1 MKDDEPEWF
10 SGGPTSQLDTIE
22 LRGFDDHNDS
32 KMSEGSKKDDKL
44 NNNTITNNT
53 RNNNSNSNNNRRLSL
68 DDMIKV
74 INNRNKNKKSDN
86 SNIREGINVV
96 NDDSINIEKNL
107 TEASTPPPARST
119 PAKKKV
125 SNSTEKNRN
134 SENDG
139 KNVDEVTDKVSSLVI
154 NNNDEVKSDGPDFNF
169 EDFLKL
175 DSLSGLLNVRI
186 ARKISIKFSLNF
198 LLLLL

>member
-32 KMSEGSKKDDKL
+32 KTSEGSKRDDKL
-44 NNNTITNNT
+44 NNNTITSNT
-53 RNNNSNSNNNRRLSL
+53 RNNNSNINNNRRLSL

-86 SNIREGINVV
+86 SNIREGINVA
-96 NDDSINIEKNL
+96 NDDSINIGKNL
-107 TEASTPPPARST
+107 TEASTSPPARST

-125 SNSTEKNRN
+125 SNSTEKNKNNKNKN

-139 KNVDEVTDKVSSLVI
+139 KNIDDVTDKASTLVI
-154 NNNDEVKSDGPDFNF
+154 NNNDEVKSGGPDFNF

-186 ARKISIKFSLNF
+186 SRK
-198 LLLLL
+198 